1 MFCTTQLQ
9 NSPLPAPAR
18 QEGLLR
24 VAEGDCQLH
33 RIRGLVWT
41 RRPGAGASAFC
52 LSAGGVHPALGRE
65 PLIPPPHPLPECCL
79 KFDCSCLKIK
89 KKKKMSPGLLWNVG
103 GNGRLFN
110 RRCRRG
116 AAECFCVCG
125 FASVTGFRSGL
136 MQGGDGG
143 SLAATRPFSPWPAP
157 RA

>member
-41 RRPGAGASAFC
+41 RRPGAGARAFC

-89 KKKKMSPGLLWNVG
+89 KKKK
-103 GNGRLFN
+103 
-110 RRCRRG
+110 CRPASCGMWVETDVCLTDG
-116 AAECFCVCG
+116 ADAEQRNAFV
-125 FASVTGFRSGL
+125 SVV
-136 MQGGDGG
+136 
-143 SLAATRPFSPWPAP
+143 SLQ
-157 RA
+157 